1 MTDVNEMSRIEMV
14 KTLTRFAHRD
24 EEELLD
30 MDNDELTEVMS
41 TFIDDFY
48 ESDLK
53 EEIEKST
60 LIDLDDEELSIY
72 DILSEWEDIN
82 DDSDL
87 YPNGPDDE

>member
-1 MTDVNEMSRIEMV
+1 MALSFGSICGYCRF
-14 KTLTRFAHRD
+14 TRA
-24 EEELLD
+24 
-30 MDNDELTEVMS
+30 ELTEVMS

-48 ESDLK
+48 ESELK